1 MIKLKIEKDKIVL
14 ARQIEGRKFK
24 EGFWYFPKSSL
35 PKLKELKLIDSN
47 YKEVKKEFKNF
58 DISNFLRQYQKDAVN
73 IALNY
78 NCYGIFSDTGTGKTI
93 MGLELARH
101 YKKTLIV
108 CPLSIINTAWI
119 NDCNKFYPQL
129 KAVSLWGS
137 KKERLEN
144 LKKKADVYIIN
155 YDGLRIIL
163 DEIKNFGFDC
173 IILDESSKI
182 KNMNSQITSIVL
194 SLREYIPSRYVLS
207 GCPTPNHNSEI
218 FPQMKFINN
227 EIFGNNY
234 YGFLAKYFTQ
244 DMANPHRW
252 YQTNY
257 NKDCYYN
264 RLLEQSLFIKKEDV
278 VDLPDKTFLIRNV
291 ELNKKQREIYDNVIQ
306 DIKDNINV
314 WSKFEFTA
322 QLMKSREICDGF
334 IINKDKSITD
344 FGTNKDKELQ
354 DVVDEIGNKP
364 IIIWCQFTYEI
375 EKLASKFGGV
385 ALTSQTKNRDSIIED
400 FKNKKIKIL
409 CTHPK
414 LLGMG
419 NTFINCN
426 YNIYYSQSYS
436 YEEFKQSQDRIHR
449 IGQTNKCTY
458 IMIQCNKTID
468 EKIYNCLKN
477 KKNAVD
483 ELYNSMINGVL

>member
-1 MIKLKIEKDKIVL
+1 M
-14 ARQIEGRKFK
+14 
-24 EGFWYFPKSSL
+24 
-35 PKLKELKLIDSN
+35 
-47 YKEVKKEFKNF
+47 
-58 DISNFLRQYQKDAVN
+58 
-73 IALNY
+73 
-78 NCYGIFSDTGTGKTI
+78 
-93 MGLELARH
+93 
-101 YKKTLIV
+101 
-108 CPLSIINTAWI
+108 
-119 NDCNKFYPQL
+119 
-129 KAVSLWGS
+129 WGS

-144 LKKKADVYIIN
+144 LKKKADIYIIN
-155 YDGLRIIL
+155 YDGLRVIL
-163 DEIKNFGFDC
+163 DEIKNFDFDC

-182 KNMNSQITSIVL
+182 KNMNSQITNLVL
-194 SLREYIPSRYVLS
+194 SLREYIPNRYVLS
-207 GCPTPNHNSEI
+207 GCPAPNHNSEI
-218 FPQMKFINN
+218 FPQMKFINS

-264 RLLEQSLFIKKEDV
+264 RLSEQSLFIKKEDV

-322 QLMKSREICDGF
+322 KLMKLREICDGF

-354 DVVDEIGNKP
+354 DVIDEIGNKP

-385 ALTSQTKNRDSIIED
+385 ALTSKTKNRDSIIED
-400 FKNKKIKIL
+400 FKNNKIKL
-409 CTHPK
+409 LFTHPK

-468 EKIYNCLKN
+468 GKIYNCLKN